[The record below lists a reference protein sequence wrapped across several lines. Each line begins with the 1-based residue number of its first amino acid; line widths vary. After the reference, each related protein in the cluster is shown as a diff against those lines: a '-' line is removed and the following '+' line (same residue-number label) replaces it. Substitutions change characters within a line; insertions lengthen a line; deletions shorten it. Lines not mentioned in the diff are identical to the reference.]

1 MQKAYRLQEAKG
13 LPHRPT
19 IVAYTR
25 QPENKIFR
33 SHNKNQLFGTMAR
46 RPLLSFFIAALS
58 LGISDASLLDGDTC
72 VQLGFSPSTLL
83 CSSCDEL
90 SAFNL
95 GKLQKDCK
103 ECCQDDK
110 ASQDEVCVECMFK
123 ILSSSD
129 VAIKIVLK
137 Y

>member
-1 MQKAYRLQEAKG
+1 
-13 LPHRPT
+13 
-19 IVAYTR
+19 
-25 QPENKIFR
+25 
-33 SHNKNQLFGTMAR
+33 MAR
-46 RPLLSFFIAALS
+46 RPLLSFVIAALS
-58 LGISDASLLDGDTC
+58 LGVSDASLLDGDAC

-110 ASQDEVCVECMFK
+110 ASQDEVSVECICKMPCCF
-123 ILSSSD
+123 D
-129 VAIKIVLK
+129 VAIKAVQK